1 MSITHITADKLRTM
15 DGQEALILQ
24 DCGGD
29 LQEWLDGINEMFT
42 KEAILLDSTK
52 FTDIFAL
59 QQDGMTC
66 LLFPMDETVKLN
78 IGKLAIWR
86 IATHENFGGTWLSD
100 FVPNRLGG
108 FARDQ
113 PVQEKPDCQLIGQDG
128 NIFNLLGIAS
138 RTLKNHGM
146 EAQSREML
154 ARAYQ
159 SGSYH
164 EALGIIGEY
173 VNITGP
179 DALEETMEDGMNMA

>member
-1 MSITHITADKLRTM
+1 MSITHITADKLRSM

-24 DCGGD
+24 SCGGD
-29 LQEWLDGINEMFT
+29 LQEWLDGINDLFT
-42 KEAILLDSTK
+42 KEGILLEGTK
-52 FTDIFAL
+52 FQNVCSFEH
-59 QQDGMTC
+59 DGLTC
-66 LLFPMDETVKLN
+66 LLFPMDESVKLN

-86 IATHENFGGTWLSD
+86 LTTHENFSGTWLSD

-113 PVQEKPDCQLIGQDG
+113 PAQEKPDCQLIVQDG

-138 RTLKNHGM
+138 RTLKEHGM

-179 DALEETMEDGMNMA
+179 DAPEETMEDGINMA

>member
-1 MSITHITADKLRTM
+1 MSITHITADKLRSM
-15 DGQEALILQ
+15 DGHDGLILQ
-24 DCGGD
+24 GCGGD
-29 LQEWLDGINEMFT
+29 LQAWLNGINNHF
-42 KEAILLDSTK
+42 ARDDILLEGTK
-52 FTDIFAL
+52 FTNIYAFKHN
-59 QQDGMTC
+59 GVTC

-113 PVQEKPDCQLIGQDG
+113 PARVKPDCQLIGQDG

-138 RTLKNHGM
+138 HTLRQHGL
-146 EAQSREML
+146 ADQAKEMSQ
-154 ARAYQ
+154 RVHQ
-159 SGSYH
+159 SGSYY

-173 VNITGP
+173 VNITGQ
-179 DALEETMEDGMNMA
+179 DAPEETMEDGMNMA

>member
-1 MSITHITADKLRTM
+1 MSITHITADKLRSM

-24 DCGGD
+24 GCGGD

-42 KEAILLDSTK
+42 EKAILLDGTK
-52 FTDIFAL
+52 FTDIFAFQHEGL
-59 QQDGMTC
+59 TC
-66 LLFPMDETVKLN
+66 LLFPMDETIKLD
-78 IGKLAIWR
+78 IGKLAMWWL
-86 IATHENFGGTWLSD
+86 ATHENFGGTWLSD

-113 PVQEKPDCQLIGQDG
+113 PAQEKPDCQLIGQDG

-138 RTLKNHGM
+138 RTLKEHGM

-179 DALEETMEDGMNMA
+179 DAPEETMEDGMNIA